1 MKKLRLFGMFALTFA
16 LVFGAASCKQDAGPS
31 GDNVADV
38 LADGEDLSG
47 TWKVVSGSL
56 YMKMDTMGQK
66 VEIDTDNISEVIEEN
81 PYIHDA
87 SIELDTKEKAKAY
100 FEPIAKSVEE
110 MNNAEEMLKEAQ
122 EELGSNADV
131 DYNMDARFV
140 INGDRNKIT
149 YYAAGDYSV
158 TASYKGQTATMSE
171 EIELEVVFEKQ

>member
-16 LVFGAASCKQDAGPS
+16 LVFGAASCKNDAGPK
-31 GDNVADV
+31 GDDVADV

-47 TWKVVSGSL
+47 TWNAVSGSL

-66 VEIDTDNISEVIEEN
+66 VEIDTDNITEVIKGN

-87 SIELDTKEKAKAY
+87 SIELDTKAEAKAY
-100 FEPIAKSVEE
+100 FDSIAKSVEA
-110 MNNAEEMLKEAQ
+110 MNNSEEMLKEAQ
-122 EELGSNADV
+122 EEFGSNADV

-149 YYAAGDYSV
+149 LYVAGDYSV
-158 TASYKGQTATMSE
+158 TASYAGQTATMSE
-171 EIELEVVFEKQ
+171 EIDFEVVFEKQ